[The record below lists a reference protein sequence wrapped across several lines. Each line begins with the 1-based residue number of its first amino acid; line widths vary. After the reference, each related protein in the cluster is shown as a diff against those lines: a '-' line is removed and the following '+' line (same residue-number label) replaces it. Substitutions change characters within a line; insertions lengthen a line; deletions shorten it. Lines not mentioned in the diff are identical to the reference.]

1 MAIFSKPKIKLSV
14 IWDSLIHLDLHSR
27 AKLTGG
33 QISERSWAKKV
44 SNFQSMPEVFR
55 QPVLEIILDEQNL
68 PYTVLTPTFEGYSK
82 LENEKLI
89 FCLDH
94 RLFILENVAENITST
109 CYRLEKIHRIEFGK
123 ILLDAWI
130 KICGINDQGVYS
142 VSRFRFNSVSD
153 YLFNPFIETMRRL
166 DEPEILVD
174 TQQEREKFSSLMER
188 HIKFM
193 NFARS
198 SLLPGE
204 RVIQFFLQPEIEAA
218 RLHLFGT
225 TLFKRTL
232 CATYILIQ
240 TDRELI
246 LIQDD
251 LTSQCLNDES
261 RYGGIRNYVPLNQLQ
276 DLIVENATTGLVE
289 LTLKL
294 PAEDSLHLLCANE
307 RRSELIDFILN
318 IKESP
323 ISPIPSLS

>member
-1 MAIFSKPKIKLSV
+1 MANSSTPKTNLSQ
-14 IWDSLIHLDLHSR
+14 IWDCFIHPNLHFR
-27 AKLTGG
+27 TAQNDE
-33 QISERSWAKKV
+33 QISGRSWAKKV
-44 SNFQSMPEVFR
+44 HNFDVVPEAFR
-55 QPVLEIILDEQNL
+55 RAVLEIIRDEQNL
-68 PYTVLTPTFEGYSK
+68 PYAVLTPTFEGYLK

-94 RLFILENVAENITST
+94 SLIILEKIGEHITST

-123 ILLDAWI
+123 ILLEAWI
-130 KICGINDQGVYS
+130 KICGKNDQGVYLE
-142 VSRFRFNSVSD
+142 SRLRFNSVSD
-153 YLFNPFIETMRRL
+153 FMFNPFIEAVRRL

-193 NFARS
+193 NFARK

-204 RVIQFFLQPEIEAA
+204 RVIRFFLQPEIKAA
-218 RLHLFGT
+218 RLHLFKT

-232 CATYILIQ
+232 CPTYILIH

-251 LTSQCLNDES
+251 LTSQCSKDES
-261 RYGGIRNYVPLNQLQ
+261 RYGGIRNYMPLNQVQ
-276 DLIVENATTGLVE
+276 DLIIEDAATGLVD
-289 LTLKL
+289 LTIKL
-294 PAEDSLHLLCANE
+294 PAGDRLNMLCTNEKRSDLEDFV
-307 RRSELIDFILN
+307 RD
-318 IKESP
+318 IKKAL